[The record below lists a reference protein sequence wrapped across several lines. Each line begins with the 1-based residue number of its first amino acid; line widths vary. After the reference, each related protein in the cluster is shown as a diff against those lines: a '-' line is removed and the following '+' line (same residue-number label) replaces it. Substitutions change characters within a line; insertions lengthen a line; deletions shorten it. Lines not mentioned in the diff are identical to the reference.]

1 MNWKNRSMIGLAAAL
16 WSLLSQVSYGQTVE
30 NSAPSG
36 SSGGSSGGSDMS
48 YTLSGLIRSETAFA
62 TNGGQNP
69 LNQTGNLYNGVPTL
83 RVSPIA
89 TDTTT
94 RDGQNYDQTINMQQ
108 FRLQLDGSVK
118 FSPQFTF
125 IAKLRGI
132 YDPDWYNDFNPALS
146 DSHAVGE
153 LYGRPNFFTYDVQG
167 LSHPNPLEWAGQ
179 NYLVDF
185 PAFFIEYN
193 QGPLNLRLG
202 NQQIAWG
209 QAIFFR
215 VLDIPDGLDYRRH
228 SVLDYVPE
236 EFSDKR
242 VPALS
247 LRASLQMGQNWLLD
261 SFVEKF
267 QPTVYPNPNTP
278 YNVIASQFTIVDDY
292 KEYDNKLNFGFRIKG
307 EVDGIGL
314 QGVLARRYNP
324 DGVYRWT
331 ASGVDRDIPGIPG
344 SGTVLQHTPFE
355 VDSSGV
361 WSASE
366 WFNYAGQA
374 RLNGVTGL
382 NSAINNFQPWTGL
395 LGAVPVPNYAYA
407 SQELNEFFQLAGGLL
422 TGTNNAGL
430 RGWLARDYQEES
442 NIGGGVS
449 KVFDG
454 APGSWNDQ
462 LIANVE
468 VLYTPDRIFT
478 NPSLDVDFLRKN
490 ETIAALVLEK
500 YQRFS
505 SSLPATYL
513 VGQFLYR
520 SQSDLFGRYLGGYG
534 GTESEEAP
542 GKTGGYKAMAIAIQ
556 QPFPNLI
563 WRADLAV
570 LYDTGGGLLLQ
581 PALRWKP
588 NGTYTVEAFYN
599 YVNGKLNGNPTN
611 NALSTANYVKEFTLR
626 LGAQF

>member
-1 MNWKNRSMIGLAAAL
+1 M
-16 WSLLSQVSYGQTVE
+16 
-30 NSAPSG
+30 
-36 SSGGSSGGSDMS
+36 
-48 YTLSGLIRSETAFA
+48 
-62 TNGGQNP
+62 
-69 LNQTGNLYNGVPTL
+69 
-83 RVSPIA
+83 
-89 TDTTT
+89 
-94 RDGQNYDQTINMQQ
+94 
-108 FRLQLDGSVK
+108 
-118 FSPQFTF
+118 
-125 IAKLRGI
+125 
-132 YDPDWYNDFNPALS
+132 
-146 DSHAVGE
+146 
-153 LYGRPNFFTYDVQG
+153 
-167 LSHPNPLEWAGQ
+167 
-179 NYLVDF
+179 VDF
-185 PAFFIEYN
+185 PAMFLEYN
-193 QGPLNLRLG
+193 HGPLNLRLG

-215 VLDIPDGLDYRRH
+215 VLDIPDGLDFRRH

-247 LRASLQMGQNWLLD
+247 LRLSYQMGQNWLLD
-261 SFVEKF
+261 SFAEKF

-278 YNVIASQFTIVDDY
+278 YNVIASQFTIHDLY
-292 KEYDNKLNFGFRIKG
+292 QQYDNKLNFGLRMKG
-307 EVDGIGL
+307 DVDGIGL

-331 ASGVDRDIPGIPG
+331 ASGVNRDIPGIPG
-344 SGTVLQHTPFE
+344 SGAALQGTPFE

-366 WFNYAGQA
+366 WFSYAGQA

-382 NSAINNFQPWTGL
+382 NSAVNNFQPFTGA
-395 LGAVPVPNYAYA
+395 LGAVAVPNYAFA
-407 SQELNEFFQLAGGLL
+407 SQELNQFFQLAGGALL
-422 TGTNNAGL
+422 GMNNAGL
-430 RGWLARDYQEES
+430 RGHLAREYREET

-449 KVFDG
+449 KVFSG
-454 APGSWNDQ
+454 APGSWTDQ

-478 NPSLDVDFLRKN
+478 DPSLDVNFLRKN

-513 VGQFLYR
+513 VGQVLYR

-534 GTESEEAP
+534 GSATEEAP
-542 GKTGGYKAMAIAIQ
+542 GKSGGYKAVALAIQ

-570 LYDTGGGLLLQ
+570 LYDTGGGLLVQ
-581 PALRWKP
+581 PGVRWKP
-588 NGTYTVEAFYN
+588 NGTFTVEAFYN
-599 YVNGKLNGNPTN
+599 YVNGRLNGNPTN
-611 NALSTANYVKEFTLR
+611 NALSTASYVKELTLR
-626 LGAQF
+626 IGAQF

>member
-132 YDPDWYNDFNPALS
+132 YDPNWYNDFNPALS

-247 LRASLQMGQNWLLD
+247 LRASLQMGQNWLRD

-292 KEYDNKLNFGFRIKG
+292 KEYDNKLNFGFRIK
-307 EVDGIGL
+307 
-314 QGVLARRYNP
+314 
-324 DGVYRWT
+324 
-331 ASGVDRDIPGIPG
+331 
-344 SGTVLQHTPFE
+344 
-355 VDSSGV
+355 
-361 WSASE
+361 
-366 WFNYAGQA
+366 
-374 RLNGVTGL
+374 
-382 NSAINNFQPWTGL
+382 
-395 LGAVPVPNYAYA
+395 
-407 SQELNEFFQLAGGLL
+407 
-422 TGTNNAGL
+422 
-430 RGWLARDYQEES
+430 
-442 NIGGGVS
+442 
-449 KVFDG
+449 
-454 APGSWNDQ
+454 
-462 LIANVE
+462 
-468 VLYTPDRIFT
+468 
-478 NPSLDVDFLRKN
+478 
-490 ETIAALVLEK
+490 
-500 YQRFS
+500 
-505 SSLPATYL
+505 
-513 VGQFLYR
+513 
-520 SQSDLFGRYLGGYG
+520 
-534 GTESEEAP
+534 
-542 GKTGGYKAMAIAIQ
+542 
-556 QPFPNLI
+556 
-563 WRADLAV
+563 
-570 LYDTGGGLLLQ
+570 
-581 PALRWKP
+581 
-588 NGTYTVEAFYN
+588 
-599 YVNGKLNGNPTN
+599 
-611 NALSTANYVKEFTLR
+611 
-626 LGAQF
+626 

>member
-430 RGWLARDYQEES
+430 RGWLARDYQEET

>member
-1 MNWKNRSMIGLAAAL
+1 MNYKSQLTMISAAL
-16 WSLLSQVSYGQTVE
+16 CVGALPLPALGDSLEG
-30 NSAPSG
+30 PI
-36 SSGGSSGGSDMS
+36 GGTDMS

-69 LNQTGNLYNGVPTL
+69 LNQTGNLYNGVPTS
-83 RVSPIA
+83 RTSPLL

-108 FRLQLDGSVK
+108 FRFELDGSLK
-118 FSPQFTF
+118 FSPSFTL
-125 IAKLRGI
+125 IIKLRGI
-132 YDPDWYNDFNPALS
+132 YDPDWYHDFNPAVV

-153 LYGRPNFFTYDVQG
+153 LYGKPNFFTYDVQG
-167 LSHPNPLEWAGQ
+167 LSHPNPLEWAGE
-179 NYLVDF
+179 NYMLDF
-185 PAFFIEYN
+185 PALFLEYN
-193 QGPLNLRLG
+193 QGPLTLRLG

-242 VPALS
+242 IPALA
-247 LRASLQMGQNWLLD
+247 LRASYQVGQSWLLD

-292 KEYDNKLNFGFRIKG
+292 QQYDSRVNFGVRLKG
-307 EVDGIGL
+307 DVDGIGL

-331 ASGVDRDIPGIPG
+331 ASGVNRDIPGIPG
-344 SGTVLQHTPFE
+344 SGTLLAKTPFE
-355 VDSSGV
+355 VDSTGV
-361 WSASE
+361 WSGSE

-374 RLNGVTGL
+374 RLNGLTGF
-382 NSAINNFQPWTGL
+382 NSAINNFQPATGL
-395 LGAVPVPNYAYA
+395 LGGVAAPNYAVA
-407 SQELNEFFQLAGGLL
+407 LSELNEFFQLAGGLL
-422 TGTNNAGL
+422 TGTDNAGL
-430 RGWLARDYQEES
+430 RGWLARDYREET

-449 KVFDG
+449 KVFEG
-454 APGSWNDQ
+454 APGAWNDQ

-468 VLYTPDRIFT
+468 ALYTPNRIFT

-534 GTESEEAP
+534 GTFDNPSP
-542 GKTGGYKAMAIAIQ
+542 GKSGGYKAVAIALQ

-581 PALRWKP
+581 PAVRWKP
-588 NGTYTVEAFYN
+588 NGRYTIEAFYN
-599 YVNGKLNGNPTN
+599 YVNGKLNGNPTD
-611 NALSTANYVKEFTLR
+611 NALSTANYVKELTLR
-626 LGAQF
+626 IGGQF

>member
-1 MNWKNRSMIGLAAAL
+1 MNRKYISMIGLAAAL
-16 WSLLSQVSYGQTVE
+16 SGALSQASHSQTVE
-30 NSAPSG
+30 NSTSSGSSSG
-36 SSGGSSGGSDMS
+36 SSGGSDIT
-48 YTLSGLIRSETAFA
+48 YTLSGLIRSETALA

-69 LNQTGNLYNGVPTL
+69 LNQTGNLFNGVPTM

-94 RDGQNYDQTINMQQ
+94 RDGQNYNQTLDMQQ
-108 FRLQLDGSVK
+108 FRFQLDGSVK

-132 YDPDWYNDFNPALS
+132 YDPNWYQDFNPALS
-146 DSHAVGE
+146 NSHAMGE
-153 LYGRPNFFTYDVQG
+153 LYGRPNFFSYDVQG

-179 NYLVDF
+179 NYMIDF
-185 PAFFIEYN
+185 PAFFLEYN
-193 QGPLNLRLG
+193 NGPLNLRLG

-215 VLDIPDGLDYRRH
+215 VLDVPDGLDYRRH

-267 QPTVYPNPNTP
+267 QPSVYPNPNTP

-292 KEYDNKLNFGFRIKG
+292 KQYDNRLNFGLRIKG

-331 ASGVDRDIPGIPG
+331 ASGVNRDIPGLPG

-361 WSASE
+361 WSSNE
-366 WFNYAGQA
+366 WYNYAGQA
-374 RLNGVTGL
+374 RLNGTTGL
-382 NSAINNFQPWTGL
+382 NSAINNFQPWAGL
-395 LGAVPVPNYAYA
+395 LGAAAVPNYAYA

-430 RGWLARDYQEES
+430 RGWLARDYREET

-449 KVFDG
+449 KVFEG

-478 NPSLDVDFLRKN
+478 NPSLDVGFLRKN

-534 GTESEEAP
+534 GSQTEEAP
-542 GKTGGYKAMAIAIQ
+542 GKTGGYKAMALAIQ
-556 QPFPNLI
+556 QPFANLI

-570 LYDTGGGLLLQ
+570 LYDTGGGILVQ

-599 YVNGKLNGNPTN
+599 YVNGKLNGNPTD

>member
-1 MNWKNRSMIGLAAAL
+1 MKSKIISLAVSASLCAVGIPGISRGDSQEGTIG
-16 WSLLSQVSYGQTVE
+16 
-30 NSAPSG
+30 N
-36 SSGGSSGGSDMS
+36 SDMS

-62 TNGGQNP
+62 TDGGKNP
-69 LNQTGNLYNGVPTL
+69 LNQTANLYNGVPTS
-83 RVSPIA
+83 RTSPLL

-94 RDGQNYDQTINMQQ
+94 RDGQTFDQTLDMQQ
-108 FRLQLDGSVK
+108 FRFQLDGSLK
-118 FSPQFTF
+118 FSPSFTL
-125 IAKLRGI
+125 IGKLRGI
-132 YDPDWYNDFNPALS
+132 YDPDFYNDFNPAAVNS
-146 DSHAVGE
+146 QAVGE
-153 LYGRPNFFTYDVQG
+153 LYGKPNFFTYDVQG
-167 LSHPNPLEWAGQ
+167 LSHPNPLEWAGS
-179 NYLVDF
+179 NYMVDF
-185 PAFFIEYN
+185 PALFLEYN
-193 QGPLNLRLG
+193 QGPLNLRVG

-247 LRASLQMGQNWLLD
+247 VRATYQMGQNWLVD

-292 KEYDNKLNFGFRIKG
+292 KQYDSRLNFGLRLKG

-331 ASGVDRDIPGIPG
+331 QSGVNRDIPGLPG
-344 SGTVLQHTPFE
+344 SGALLAKTPFE
-355 VDSSGV
+355 IDSTGV

-382 NSAINNFQPWTGL
+382 NSAINNFQPAAGL
-395 LGAVPVPNYAYA
+395 LGAAAVPNIAYA
-407 SQELNEFFQLAGGLL
+407 QQELNEFFQLAGGLL
-422 TGTNNAGL
+422 KGTNNAGL
-430 RGWLARDYQEES
+430 RGWLARDYREET

-449 KVFDG
+449 KVFSGD
-454 APGSWNDQ
+454 PGSWDDQ

-500 YQRFS
+500 YQRFFTS
-505 SSLPATYL
+505 IPATYL

-534 GTESEEAP
+534 GSTDEAAP
-542 GKTGGYKAMAIAIQ
+542 GKAGGYKAFAFALQ
-556 QPFPNLI
+556 QPFANLI

-581 PALRWKP
+581 PAVRWKP
-588 NGTYTVEAFYN
+588 NGRYTVEMFYN
-599 YVNGKLNGNPTN
+599 YVNGKLNGNPIN
-611 NALSTANYVKEFTLR
+611 NALSTANYVKELTLR
-626 LGAQF
+626 VGGQF